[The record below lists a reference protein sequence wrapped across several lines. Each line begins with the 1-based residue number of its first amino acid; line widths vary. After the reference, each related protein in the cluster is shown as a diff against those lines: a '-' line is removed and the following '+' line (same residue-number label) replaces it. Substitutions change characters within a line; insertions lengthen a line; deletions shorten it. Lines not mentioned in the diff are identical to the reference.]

1 MNNNKPI
8 LINQIQKIRDDFP
21 ILHEKVNGKP
31 LVYFDN
37 AATTQKPLKVINEL
51 SRYYS
56 KINSNVHRGVHSLSV
71 LATDEFDLAREKV
84 ANFINAKILKILFLS
99 EEQQRL

>member
-1 MNNNKPI
+1 MNNNEPI
-8 LINQIQKIRDDFP
+8 LKNKIQKIRDDFP
-21 ILHEKVNGKP
+21 ILNEKINGNQ

-51 SRYYS
+51 SKYYS

-71 LATDEFDLAREKV
+71 LVTDDFY
-84 ANFINAKILKILFLS
+84 
-99 EEQQRL
+99 